1 MEIGTVLKGTYVIEV
16 PGALV
21 PWVILASLLNVCE
34 ICIDGDR
41 IIPGK
46 VFSFVYIGQ
55 WHSNYLH
62 SNHLVFQLPFTP
74 KCVLLISAPGSE
86 GNLENYVWLM
96 AKSSP
101 SFHCFDNSA
110 ALIVCFCK

>member
-55 WHSNYLH
+55 
-62 SNHLVFQLPFTP
+62 
-74 KCVLLISAPGSE
+74 
-86 GNLENYVWLM
+86 
-96 AKSSP
+96 
-101 SFHCFDNSA
+101 
-110 ALIVCFCK
+110 